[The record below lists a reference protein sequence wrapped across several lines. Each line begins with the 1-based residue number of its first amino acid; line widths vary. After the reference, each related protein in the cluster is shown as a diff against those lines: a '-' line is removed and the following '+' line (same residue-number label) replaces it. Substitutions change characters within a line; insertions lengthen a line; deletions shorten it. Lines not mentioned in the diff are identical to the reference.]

1 MDPQLRQ
8 AVTSGRKS
16 FLVAV
21 SAFLILNV
29 FGFAILH
36 SYRDLPFDSA
46 RWKTESDLRPQMVR
60 DLIENHNLE
69 GASRESV
76 DALLGVPKGRDSVQ
90 KGKYIYWAGTD
101 GIIDDRWLEI
111 EFENRIVVSMC
122 YVSD

>member
-8 AVTSGRKS
+8 AVTSGRTS

-29 FGFAILH
+29 LGFSILH
-36 SYRDLPFDSA
+36 SYRDLPFDST

-60 DLIENHNLE
+60 GLLENHNLE

-76 DALLGVPKGRDSVQ
+76 DALLGVPKGRDSAQ

-101 GIIDDRWLEI
+101 GVIDDMWLEI
-111 EFENRIVVSMC
+111 EFKDETVVSMHLAP
-122 YVSD
+122 D